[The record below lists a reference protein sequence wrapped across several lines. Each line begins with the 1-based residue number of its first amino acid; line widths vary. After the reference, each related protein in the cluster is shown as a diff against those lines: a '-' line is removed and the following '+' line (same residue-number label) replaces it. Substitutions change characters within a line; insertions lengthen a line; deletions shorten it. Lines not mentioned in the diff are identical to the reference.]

1 MVPMTAFVSLVMKDY
16 CSTRDRRRR
25 ELFGGGRGGQV
36 QPFEGFETLIDLPE
50 ADFDS
55 PQAVVETVDSG
66 AEIVDSVV
74 ETVDSGAEVVDAVAE
89 VVDSGADHRRDKYA
103 EREGARDD
111 GSDDRLGVPVHED
124 YCSTRDGRAW
134 GAAGTRASAARMLGA
149 ACAVWLGAAGARPAP
164 AETLDRILAV
174 AAGHVIMQSD
184 VRAFVDLQ
192 LAGAATGPDQDR
204 TARDEQV
211 LTYLI
216 ERRLVLDEV
225 DRYVVADP
233 PAADVERRLAAV
245 TARFRSE
252 GELAAVLARVGYTI
266 DDLRQVLRDDAR
278 RDAYVESRFGLGGAA
293 GDERRAAMVAEWVA
307 GLVARGPVM
316 RIRRA
321 PG

>member
-1 MVPMTAFVSLVMKDY
+1 MHGGGLLFV
-16 CSTRDRRRR
+16 
-25 ELFGGGRGGQV
+25 GGGRGGQV
-36 QPFEGFETLIDLPE
+36 KPFEGFETLIDLPE
-50 ADFDS
+50 TDFDG
-55 PQAVVETVDSG
+55 PQAIVEADEAIVHARLQSVDSHAEIVDAG
-66 AEIVDSVV
+66 AEIVD
-74 ETVDSGAEVVDAVAE
+74 A
-89 VVDSGADHRRDKYA
+89 GADHRRDEYA
-103 EREGARDD
+103 ERKSARDD
-111 GSDDRLGVPVHED
+111 GSDDRLGVPAHEG
-124 YCSTRDGRAW
+124 YCSTRGWRAR
-134 GAAGTRASAARMLGA
+134 GAGKRASAARMLGA
-149 ACAVWLGAAGARPAP
+149 ACAVWLGAVGARPAP
-164 AETLDRILAV
+164 AETLDRILAI

-233 PAADVERRLAAV
+233 PAANVERRLAAV
-245 TARFRSE
+245 AARFRSE
-252 GELAAVLARVGYTI
+252 EELAAVLARVGYTI

-278 RDAYVESRFGLGGAA
+278 RDAYVESRFGPGGAPA
-293 GDERRAAMVAEWVA
+293 GDDRRTAMVGDWVA

-321 PG
+321 PGR

>member
-1 MVPMTAFVSLVMKDY
+1 MK
-16 CSTRDRRRR
+16 
-25 ELFGGGRGGQV
+25 
-36 QPFEGFETLIDLPE
+36 PFEGFETLIDLPE
-50 ADFDS
+50 TDFDG
-55 PQAVVETVDSG
+55 PQAIVETVDSG
-66 AEIVDSVV
+66 AEIVDAVV
-74 ETVDSGAEVVDAVAE
+74 EAVNSGAEVVDA
-89 VVDSGADHRRDKYA
+89 GADHRRDEYA
-103 EREGARDD
+103 ERKRARDD
-111 GSDDRLGVPVHED
+111 GSDDRLGVPAHED
-124 YCSTRDGRAW
+124 YCSTRGGGRA
-134 GAAGTRASAARMLGA
+134 RASAARMLGA

-204 TARDEQV
+204 NARDEQV

-233 PAADVERRLAAV
+233 PTTDVERRLAAV
-245 TARFRSE
+245 AARFRSE
-252 GELAAVLARVGYTI
+252 EELADVLARVGYTI

-278 RDAYVESRFGLGGAA
+278 RDAYVESRFGPGGAPA
-293 GDERRAAMVAEWVA
+293 DDERRTAMMADWVA

-321 PG
+321 PGR

>member
-25 ELFGGGRGGQV
+25 ELLGGGRGQV

-50 ADFDS
+50 ADFDGS
-55 PQAVVETVDSG
+55 QAVVETVDSG
-66 AEIVDSVV
+66 AEIVDAVV
-74 ETVDSGAEVVDAVAE
+74 EAVDSGAEIVDAR
-89 VVDSGADHRRDKYA
+89 ADHRRDEYA
-103 EREGARDD
+103 ERKSARDD
-111 GSDDRLGVPVHED
+111 GSDDRLGVPAHED
-124 YCSTRDGRAW
+124 YCSTRGWRAR
-134 GAAGTRASAARMLGA
+134 GAAGKRASAARMLGA
-149 ACAVWLGAAGARPAP
+149 ACAVWLVAAGARPAS
-164 AETLDRILAV
+164 AETLDRILAI

-192 LAGAATGPDQDR
+192 LTAAATGPDQEDR
-204 TARDEQV
+204 NDPDEQV

-245 TARFRSE
+245 AARFRSE
-252 GELAAVLARVGYTI
+252 EELADVLARVGYTI

-278 RDAYVESRFGLGGAA
+278 RDAYVESRFGPGGAPA
-293 GDERRAAMVAEWVA
+293 DDERRTAMVAEWVA
-307 GLVARGPVM
+307 GLAARGPVM

-321 PG
+321 PSR

>member
-1 MVPMTAFVSLVMKDY
+1 MFV
-16 CSTRDRRRR
+16 
-25 ELFGGGRGGQV
+25 GGGRGGQV

-55 PQAVVETVDSG
+55 PQAIVETVDSG
-66 AEIVDSVV
+66 AEIVDAVV
-74 ETVDSGAEVVDAVAE
+74 EAVDSGAEVVDSAAN
-89 VVDSGADHRRDKYA
+89 HRRDEYA
-103 EREGARDD
+103 ERKSARDD
-111 GSDDRLGVPVHED
+111 GSDDRLGVPAHED
-124 YCSTRDGRAW
+124 YCSTRGGGRAL
-134 GAAGTRASAARMLGA
+134 GAAGKRASAARMLGA
-149 ACAVWLGAAGARPAP
+149 ACAVWLGAVGARPAP
-164 AETLDRILAV
+164 AETLDRILAI

-192 LAGAATGPDQDR
+192 LTAAATDPDQEDR
-204 TARDEQV
+204 NARDEQV

-245 TARFRSE
+245 AARFRSRE
-252 GELAAVLARVGYTI
+252 ELAAVLARVGYTI

-278 RDAYVESRFGLGGAA
+278 RDAYVESRFGPRGAPA
-293 GDERRAAMVAEWVA
+293 GDERRTAMVADWVA

-321 PG
+321 PGR

>member
-1 MVPMTAFVSLVMKDY
+1 MHGGAPLLFV
-16 CSTRDRRRR
+16 
-25 ELFGGGRGGQV
+25 GGGRGGQV

-50 ADFDS
+50 PDFDGS
-55 PQAVVETVDSG
+55 QAVVEADEAIVHARLQSIDSHAEIVDAG
-66 AEIVDSVV
+66 AEIVD
-74 ETVDSGAEVVDAVAE
+74 A
-89 VVDSGADHRRDKYA
+89 GADHRRDEYA

-111 GSDDRLGVPVHED
+111 GSDDRLGVPAHED
-124 YCSTRDGRAW
+124 YCSTRGGRAR
-134 GAAGTRASAARMLGA
+134 GAAGKRAPAARMLGA

-192 LAGAATGPDQDR
+192 LAGAATGSDQADR
-204 TARDEQV
+204 NDQDEQV

-233 PAADVERRLAAV
+233 PVADLERRLAAV
-245 TARFRSE
+245 ATRFRSE
-252 GELAAVLARVGYTI
+252 EELAAVLARVGYTI
-266 DDLRQVLRDDAR
+266 DDLRHVLRDDAR
-278 RDAYVESRFGLGGAA
+278 RDAYVESRFGPGGAA
-293 GDERRAAMVAEWVA
+293 GDELRTAMVADWVA

-316 RIRRA
+316 RIPHA
-321 PG
+321 PGR